1 MKKLYKISVYTDIC
15 YVHVFD
21 IISESE
27 KCISYKHTGPMKKRL
42 NIKDLDVLIRSE
54 TTHMIELN
62 AVSVYTEQ
70 KDNIEENIK
79 LCKDAFKKGLET
91 RIENLKKFVDGVDDL
106 IPIIDGRLIEEETE

>member
-1 MKKLYKISVYTDIC
+1 MKKLYKISVYTDKC

-27 KCISYKHTGPMKKRL
+27 KCITYKHTGPMKKRL

-62 AVSVYTEQ
+62 AVSIYTEQ
-70 KDNIEENIK
+70 KDSIDKNIK
-79 LCKDAFKKGLET
+79 LCKEAFKKGLEV
-91 RIENLKKFVDGVDDL
+91 RIENLKKFVDVIDDL
-106 IPIIDGRLIEEETE
+106 IPIIDGRIEDV